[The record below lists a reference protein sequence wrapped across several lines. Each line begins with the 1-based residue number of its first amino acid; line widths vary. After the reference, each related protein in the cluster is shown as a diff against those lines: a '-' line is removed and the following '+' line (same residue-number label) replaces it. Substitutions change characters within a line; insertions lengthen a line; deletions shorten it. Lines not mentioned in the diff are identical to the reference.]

1 MRQSID
7 GAAFRRMVISAAA
20 SIENNKQ
27 PINELNVFPVPDG
40 DTGTN
45 MSMTLNAAV
54 ADLRKADE
62 PSLSKAADIT
72 ASAMLRGARGNS
84 GVILSLL
91 FRGFSKSW
99 KGKQEADGQLLAD
112 ALNTGVEAAYRAIMK
127 PTEGTIL
134 TVSRVSAAAAAEEA
148 ALSNDFEKVLTVAI
162 QKAAEALRETVEQNP
177 VLKKAGV
184 VDAGGKGYLCILE
197 GMMASLQGNDIVA
210 DAGASEIKDAAS
222 FSDFDDEDIL
232 YTYCTEFIVSRDN
245 DKDPEILHEYLG
257 GIGDSLV
264 QVTDDDI
271 IKVHVHSNEP
281 GNVITHALEY
291 GALLTVKIENMREQH
306 TEKVMSEAD
315 RGPKIAEPEKKFG
328 VVAVCAGK
336 GLIEAFHDLGVDQI
350 VEGGQTMN
358 PSTQDILSAVNTT
371 PAEIVYVLPNN
382 KNIILAAEQ
391 AIPLSEKRIIVIP
404 TKTVPQG
411 ITAMLSFDGEMDE
424 ADLTDS
430 MMSAFD
436 AVSTMQITYAARDS
450 DFDGHKIKA
459 GEYLG
464 LYNGA
469 LFANGKDINKILR
482 SMAEQVRKDGKEFIS
497 IFYGEDIS
505 EKEAQNSALPIFEEH
520 CGDAEIT
527 LLYGGQPVY
536 YYLISAE

>member
-245 DKDPEILHEYLG
+245 NKDPEILHEYLS

-358 PSTQDILSAVNTT
+358 PSTQDILSAVNAT

-436 AVSTMQITYAARDS
+436 AVSTMQITYAARNS